1 MARINTKG
9 PLSDTTSDEAAVFL
23 DGLSKACLID
33 LYTQALSLALG
44 SFDEA
49 PTMQEIADDVRPML
63 RLRDDRE
70 PAWVRNNVSEES

>member
-1 MARINTKG
+1 MARLGTKG
-9 PLSDTTSDEAAVFL
+9 PLSETTSDEAATFV

-33 LYTQALSLALG
+33 LYTQALALALG

-49 PTMQEIADDVRPML
+49 PTMREIADDVRPML

-70 PAWVRNNVSEES
+70 PAWVRNNASE

>member
-9 PLSDTTSDEAAVFL
+9 PLSNTTSVEAAICL

-33 LYTQALSLALG
+33 LYTQALALALG

-49 PTMQEIADDVRPML
+49 PTLQEIADDVRPML
-63 RLRDDRE
+63 TLRDDRE
-70 PAWVRNNVSEES
+70 PAWVRGNVSE

>member
-9 PLSDTTSDEAAVFL
+9 PLSNTTSDEAAVFL

-33 LYTQALSLALG
+33 LYTQALALALG

-49 PTMQEIADDVRPML
+49 PTLQEIADDARPML
-63 RLRDDRE
+63 SLRNDRE
-70 PAWVRNNVSEES
+70 PAWVKNNASE